1 MIKNTDKDA
10 VKVMTELKKDLHI
23 FTLESNIK
31 EMKDYYE
38 EKIRFDLIMDDYD
51 GGKVS
56 AYREFV
62 EKLELTERAICGL
75 KQE

>member
-1 MIKNTDKDA
+1 MIKNANEDA
-10 VKVMTELKKDLHI
+10 VKVMAELKKDLHI
-23 FTLESNIK
+23 LTLESNIK

-38 EKIRFDLIMDDYD
+38 EKIRYDLIMDDYD
-51 GGKVS
+51 GGRIS

-62 EKLELTERAICGL
+62 EKLEQTERAICGL